1 MTHLELV
8 PVPPVAQLAGVSQHY
23 GKTVALNNITLDIP
37 ARCMVGLIGPDGVG
51 KSSLL
56 SLISGARV
64 IEQGNVIVLGGDMRD
79 PKHRRDVCPRIAWMP
94 QGLGKNLYH
103 TLSVYENVDFFARLF
118 GHDKAEREV
127 RINELLT
134 STGLAPFRDRPAGK
148 LSGGM
153 KQKLGLCCAL
163 IHDPELLILDEP
175 TTGVDPL
182 SRAQFWDLIDSIRQR
197 QSNMSVLVATA
208 YMEEAE
214 RFDWLVAMNAGEVL
228 ATGSAEELRQQTQSA
243 TLEEA
248 FINLLPQAQRQAHQA
263 VVIPPYQPENAEIAI
278 EARDLTMRF
287 GSFVAVDHVNFRIPR
302 GEIFGFLGSNGCG
315 KSTTMK
321 MLTGL
326 LPASEGEAWL
336 FGQPVDPKDI
346 DTRRRVGYMSQAFS
360 LYNELTVRQN
370 LELHARLFHI
380 PEAEI
385 PARVAEMSER
395 FKLNDVEDVLPE
407 SLPLGIRQRLSLAVA
422 VIHRPEMLI
431 LDEPTSGVDPVARD
445 MFWQLMV
452 DLSRQDKVTIFI
464 STHFMNEAERCDRI
478 SLMHAGKVLASGTP
492 QELVEKRGAASLEEA
507 FIAYLQEAAGQSNEA
522 EAPPVIHDT
531 THAPR
536 QGFSLRRLFS
546 YSRREALELRRD
558 PVRST
563 LALMGTVILMLIMG
577 YGISMDVENLR
588 FAVLD
593 RDQTVSSQA
602 WTLNLS
608 GSRYFIEQPLLTSY
622 DELDRRMRAGDIT
635 VAIEIPPNFG
645 RDIARGTP
653 VELGVWIDGAMPS
666 RAETVKG
673 YVQAMHQSWLQD
685 VASRQSTPSSQS
697 GLMNIETRYRYNPDV
712 KSLPAIVPAV
722 IPLLLMMIPS
732 MLSAL
737 SVVREKELGSIIN
750 LYVTPTTR
758 SEFLLGKQLPYIALG
773 MLNFFLLCGLSVF
786 VFGVPHKG
794 SFLTLTLAALLY
806 IIIATGMGL
815 LISTF
820 MKSQIA
826 AIFGTAIITLIPA
839 TQFSGMIDP
848 VASLEGPGR
857 WIGEV
862 YPTSHFLTIARGTF
876 SKALDLTDLWQLFI
890 PLLIAIPLVMGLSI
904 LLLKNRRMMRHL
916 RNIFNLGI
924 KELRSLLGD
933 KAMLT
938 LIVFSFTVSV
948 YSSATVTPG
957 SLNLAP
963 IAIADM
969 DQSQL
974 SNRIVNSFYRPWFLP
989 PEMIT
994 ADEMDAGLDA
1004 GRYTF
1009 AINIPPNFQRDVL
1022 AGRQPDI
1029 QVNVDA
1035 TRMSQA
1041 FTGNGYIQNIINGEV
1056 NSFVA
1061 RYRDNSEPLVSLET
1075 RMRFNPN
1082 LDPAWF
1088 GGVMA
1093 IINNITMLAIV
1104 LTGSALIRERE
1115 HGTVEHLLVMP
1126 ITPFEIM
1133 MAKIWSMGLVVLVV
1147 SGLSL
1152 VLMVKGVLGVPIE
1165 GSIPLFMLGVALSL
1179 FATTSIG
1186 IFMGTIARSMPQ
1198 LGLLVILVLL
1208 PLQML
1213 SGGSTPRESMP
1224 QMVQDIMLIM
1234 PTTHFVSLAQAILY
1248 RGAGFEIV
1256 WPQFLTLMA
1265 IGGAFF
1271 TIALLRFRKTIGTM
1285 A

>member
-1 MTHLELV
+1 
-8 PVPPVAQLAGVSQHY
+8 
-23 GKTVALNNITLDIP
+23 
-37 ARCMVGLIGPDGVG
+37 
-51 KSSLL
+51 
-56 SLISGARV
+56 
-64 IEQGNVIVLGGDMRD
+64 
-79 PKHRRDVCPRIAWMP
+79 
-94 QGLGKNLYH
+94 
-103 TLSVYENVDFFARLF
+103 
-118 GHDKAEREV
+118 
-127 RINELLT
+127 
-134 STGLAPFRDRPAGK
+134 
-148 LSGGM
+148 
-153 KQKLGLCCAL
+153 
-163 IHDPELLILDEP
+163 
-175 TTGVDPL
+175 
-182 SRAQFWDLIDSIRQR
+182 
-197 QSNMSVLVATA
+197 
-208 YMEEAE
+208 
-214 RFDWLVAMNAGEVL
+214 
-228 ATGSAEELRQQTQSA
+228 
-243 TLEEA
+243 
-248 FINLLPQAQRQAHQA
+248 
-263 VVIPPYQPENAEIAI
+263 
-278 EARDLTMRF
+278 
-287 GSFVAVDHVNFRIPR
+287 
-302 GEIFGFLGSNGCG
+302 
-315 KSTTMK
+315 
-321 MLTGL
+321 
-326 LPASEGEAWL
+326 
-336 FGQPVDPKDI
+336 
-346 DTRRRVGYMSQAFS
+346 
-360 LYNELTVRQN
+360 
-370 LELHARLFHI
+370 
-380 PEAEI
+380 
-385 PARVAEMSER
+385 
-395 FKLNDVEDVLPE
+395 
-407 SLPLGIRQRLSLAVA
+407 

-492 QELVEKRGAASLEEA
+492 QELVEKRGSASLEEA

-522 EAPPVIHDT
+522 EAPPVVHDT

-608 GSRYFIEQPLLTSY
+608 GSRYFIEQPPLTSY

-904 LLLKNRRMMRHL
+904 LLLK
-916 RNIFNLGI
+916 
-924 KELRSLLGD
+924 K
-933 KAMLT
+933 
-938 LIVFSFTVSV
+938 
-948 YSSATVTPG
+948 
-957 SLNLAP
+957 
-963 IAIADM
+963 
-969 DQSQL
+969 Q
-974 SNRIVNSFYRPWFLP
+974 
-989 PEMIT
+989 
-994 ADEMDAGLDA
+994 
-1004 GRYTF
+1004 
-1009 AINIPPNFQRDVL
+1009 
-1022 AGRQPDI
+1022 
-1029 QVNVDA
+1029 
-1035 TRMSQA
+1035 
-1041 FTGNGYIQNIINGEV
+1041 
-1056 NSFVA
+1056 
-1061 RYRDNSEPLVSLET
+1061 
-1075 RMRFNPN
+1075 
-1082 LDPAWF
+1082 
-1088 GGVMA
+1088 
-1093 IINNITMLAIV
+1093 
-1104 LTGSALIRERE
+1104 
-1115 HGTVEHLLVMP
+1115 
-1126 ITPFEIM
+1126 
-1133 MAKIWSMGLVVLVV
+1133 
-1147 SGLSL
+1147 
-1152 VLMVKGVLGVPIE
+1152 E
-1165 GSIPLFMLGVALSL
+1165 G
-1179 FATTSIG
+1179 
-1186 IFMGTIARSMPQ
+1186 
-1198 LGLLVILVLL
+1198 
-1208 PLQML
+1208 
-1213 SGGSTPRESMP
+1213 
-1224 QMVQDIMLIM
+1224 
-1234 PTTHFVSLAQAILY
+1234 
-1248 RGAGFEIV
+1248 
-1256 WPQFLTLMA
+1256 
-1265 IGGAFF
+1265 
-1271 TIALLRFRKTIGTM
+1271 
-1285 A
+1285 

>member
-1 MTHLELV
+1 MTSLALV
-8 PVPPVAQLAGVSQHY
+8 PVPPVAHLDGVSQHY
-23 GKTVALNNITLDIP
+23 GTTVALNNITLDIP

-64 IEQGNVIVLGGDMRD
+64 IEQGNVMVLGGDMRD

-118 GHDKAEREV
+118 GHDKAEREA
-127 RINELLT
+127 RITELLN

-182 SRAQFWDLIDSIRQR
+182 SRAQFWDLIDNIRQR
-197 QSNMSVLVATA
+197 QTNMSVLVATA

-228 ATGSAEELRQQTQSA
+228 ATGSAQELRDKTASA
-243 TLEEA
+243 TLEQA
-248 FINLLPQAQRQAHQA
+248 FIALLPQAQRQAYQP
-263 VVIPPYQPENAEIAI
+263 VVIPPYHAEQEDIAI
-278 EARDLTMRF
+278 EAKDLTMRF
-287 GSFVAVDHVNFRIPR
+287 GNFVAVDHVNFRIPR

-360 LYNELTVRQN
+360 LYSELTVRQN

-385 PARVAEMSER
+385 PQRVQEMSER
-395 FKLNDVEDVLPE
+395 FMLAEVEDTLPE

-464 STHFMNEAERCDRI
+464 STHFMNEAERCDRM

-492 QELVEKRGAASLEEA
+492 QELVERRGAASLEEA
-507 FIAYLQEAAGQSNEA
+507 FISWLQEAAGPAPEA
-522 EAPPVIHDT
+522 SVPVETKHEEAKP
-531 THAPR
+531 PR

-563 LALMGTVILMLIMG
+563 LALLGTVILMLIMG

-602 WTLNLS
+602 WSLNLA
-608 GSRYFIEQPLLTSY
+608 GSRYFIEQPPLTSY
-622 DELDRRMRAGDIT
+622 DDLDRRMRSGEVA

-653 VELGVWIDGAMPS
+653 VAIGVWVDGAMPS

-685 VASRQSTPSSQS
+685 VASRQPTPVGQS
-697 GLMNIETRYRYNPDV
+697 GLMTIETRYRYNPDV

-773 MLNFFLLCGLSVF
+773 MLNFLLLCALSVF

-794 SFLTLTLAALLY
+794 SFLTLSLAALLY
-806 IIIATGMGL
+806 VTIATGMGL

-826 AIFGTAIITLIPA
+826 AIFGTSIITLIPA

-857 WIGEV
+857 WIGEI

-876 SKALDLTDLWQLFI
+876 SKALDLTDLWPLFV
-890 PLLIAIPLVMGLSI
+890 PLLIAIPVVMGLSV
-904 LLLKNRRMMRHL
+904 LLLK
-916 RNIFNLGI
+916 
-924 KELRSLLGD
+924 K
-933 KAMLT
+933 
-938 LIVFSFTVSV
+938 
-948 YSSATVTPG
+948 
-957 SLNLAP
+957 
-963 IAIADM
+963 
-969 DQSQL
+969 Q
-974 SNRIVNSFYRPWFLP
+974 
-989 PEMIT
+989 
-994 ADEMDAGLDA
+994 
-1004 GRYTF
+1004 
-1009 AINIPPNFQRDVL
+1009 
-1022 AGRQPDI
+1022 
-1029 QVNVDA
+1029 
-1035 TRMSQA
+1035 
-1041 FTGNGYIQNIINGEV
+1041 
-1056 NSFVA
+1056 
-1061 RYRDNSEPLVSLET
+1061 
-1075 RMRFNPN
+1075 
-1082 LDPAWF
+1082 
-1088 GGVMA
+1088 
-1093 IINNITMLAIV
+1093 
-1104 LTGSALIRERE
+1104 
-1115 HGTVEHLLVMP
+1115 
-1126 ITPFEIM
+1126 
-1133 MAKIWSMGLVVLVV
+1133 
-1147 SGLSL
+1147 
-1152 VLMVKGVLGVPIE
+1152 E
-1165 GSIPLFMLGVALSL
+1165 G
-1179 FATTSIG
+1179 
-1186 IFMGTIARSMPQ
+1186 
-1198 LGLLVILVLL
+1198 
-1208 PLQML
+1208 
-1213 SGGSTPRESMP
+1213 
-1224 QMVQDIMLIM
+1224 
-1234 PTTHFVSLAQAILY
+1234 
-1248 RGAGFEIV
+1248 
-1256 WPQFLTLMA
+1256 
-1265 IGGAFF
+1265 
-1271 TIALLRFRKTIGTM
+1271 
-1285 A
+1285 

>member
-1 MTHLELV
+1 MKTVARLEN
-8 PVPPVAQLAGVSQHY
+8 VSQHF
-23 GKTVALNNITLDIP
+23 GATVALKDITLSIP

-64 IEQGNVIVLGGDMRD
+64 IEHGNVMVLGGDMSDVR
-79 PKHRRDVCPRIAWMP
+79 HRRDVCPKIAWMP

-118 GHDKAEREV
+118 GHDKAERDI
-127 RINELLT
+127 RINELLQ

-163 IHDPELLILDEP
+163 IHDPQLLILDEP

-197 QSNMSVLVATA
+197 QPDMSVLVATA

-228 ATGSAEELRQQTQSA
+228 ATGSADELKAHTASQ
-243 TLEEA
+243 TLEQA
-248 FINLLPQAQRQAHQA
+248 FIALLPEAQRLAHKE
-263 VVIPPYQPENAEIAI
+263 VIIPPRNADESEIAI
-278 EARDLTMRF
+278 EARGLTMRF
-287 GSFVAVDHVNFRIPR
+287 GQFVAVDHVNFRIAR

-336 FGQPVDPKDI
+336 FGQPVDPRDI
-346 DTRRRVGYMSQAFS
+346 ETRRRVGYMSQAFS
-360 LYNELTVRQN
+360 LYSELTVRQN
-370 LELHARLFHI
+370 LELHASLFHI
-380 PEAEI
+380 PDAEI
-385 PARVAEMSER
+385 PGRIAEISQR
-395 FKLNDVEDVLPE
+395 FMLEEVEDTLPA

-452 DLSRQDKVTIFI
+452 DLARQDRVTIFI

-492 QELVEKRGAASLEEA
+492 QALVEQRGSATLEEA
-507 FIAYLQEAAGQSNEA
+507 FIAWLQEAAEA
-522 EAPPVIHDT
+522 TQPPDAQATAVPAIEHKT
-531 THAPR
+531 ESSVPR
-536 QGFSLRRLFS
+536 QAFSLQRLFS

-563 LALMGTVILMLIMG
+563 LALLGTVILMFIMG
-577 YGISMDVENLR
+577 YGISMDVEDLR

-593 RDQTVSSQA
+593 RDQTVSSQGWSQNIA
-602 WTLNLS
+602 
-608 GSRYFIEQPLLTSY
+608 GSRYFIEQPPLQSY
-622 DELDRRMRAGDIT
+622 SELDRRMRNGELA

-653 VELGVWIDGAMPS
+653 VQIGVWVDGAMPN
-666 RAETVKG
+666 RAETVRG
-673 YVQAMHQSWLQD
+673 YVQAMHLAWLQEM
-685 VASRQSTPSSQS
+685 ASRQASPNRDTSLIS
-697 GLMNIETRYRYNPDV
+697 IETRYRYNPDV

-722 IPLLLMMIPS
+722 IPLLLMMIPA

-758 SEFLLGKQLPYIALG
+758 SEFLLGKQLPYIVLG
-773 MLNFFLLCGLSVF
+773 MFNFFLLCALSVF

-806 IIIATGMGL
+806 VTIATVLGL

-857 WIGEV
+857 WIGQI

-876 SKALDLTDLWQLFI
+876 SKALNLTDLWGSFI
-890 PLLIAIPLVMGLSI
+890 PLLIAVTMVLGLSVW
-904 LLLKNRRMMRHL
+904 LLK
-916 RNIFNLGI
+916 
-924 KELRSLLGD
+924 K
-933 KAMLT
+933 
-938 LIVFSFTVSV
+938 
-948 YSSATVTPG
+948 
-957 SLNLAP
+957 
-963 IAIADM
+963 
-969 DQSQL
+969 Q
-974 SNRIVNSFYRPWFLP
+974 
-989 PEMIT
+989 
-994 ADEMDAGLDA
+994 
-1004 GRYTF
+1004 
-1009 AINIPPNFQRDVL
+1009 
-1022 AGRQPDI
+1022 
-1029 QVNVDA
+1029 
-1035 TRMSQA
+1035 
-1041 FTGNGYIQNIINGEV
+1041 
-1056 NSFVA
+1056 
-1061 RYRDNSEPLVSLET
+1061 
-1075 RMRFNPN
+1075 
-1082 LDPAWF
+1082 
-1088 GGVMA
+1088 
-1093 IINNITMLAIV
+1093 
-1104 LTGSALIRERE
+1104 
-1115 HGTVEHLLVMP
+1115 
-1126 ITPFEIM
+1126 
-1133 MAKIWSMGLVVLVV
+1133 
-1147 SGLSL
+1147 
-1152 VLMVKGVLGVPIE
+1152 E
-1165 GSIPLFMLGVALSL
+1165 G
-1179 FATTSIG
+1179 
-1186 IFMGTIARSMPQ
+1186 
-1198 LGLLVILVLL
+1198 
-1208 PLQML
+1208 
-1213 SGGSTPRESMP
+1213 
-1224 QMVQDIMLIM
+1224 
-1234 PTTHFVSLAQAILY
+1234 
-1248 RGAGFEIV
+1248 
-1256 WPQFLTLMA
+1256 
-1265 IGGAFF
+1265 
-1271 TIALLRFRKTIGTM
+1271 
-1285 A
+1285 

>member
-1 MTHLELV
+1 
-8 PVPPVAQLAGVSQHY
+8 
-23 GKTVALNNITLDIP
+23 
-37 ARCMVGLIGPDGVG
+37 
-51 KSSLL
+51 
-56 SLISGARV
+56 
-64 IEQGNVIVLGGDMRD
+64 
-79 PKHRRDVCPRIAWMP
+79 
-94 QGLGKNLYH
+94 
-103 TLSVYENVDFFARLF
+103 
-118 GHDKAEREV
+118 
-127 RINELLT
+127 
-134 STGLAPFRDRPAGK
+134 
-148 LSGGM
+148 
-153 KQKLGLCCAL
+153 
-163 IHDPELLILDEP
+163 
-175 TTGVDPL
+175 
-182 SRAQFWDLIDSIRQR
+182 
-197 QSNMSVLVATA
+197 
-208 YMEEAE
+208 
-214 RFDWLVAMNAGEVL
+214 
-228 ATGSAEELRQQTQSA
+228 
-243 TLEEA
+243 
-248 FINLLPQAQRQAHQA
+248 
-263 VVIPPYQPENAEIAI
+263 
-278 EARDLTMRF
+278 
-287 GSFVAVDHVNFRIPR
+287 
-302 GEIFGFLGSNGCG
+302 
-315 KSTTMK
+315 MK

-522 EAPPVIHDT
+522 EAPPVVHDT

-608 GSRYFIEQPLLTSY
+608 GSRYFIEQPPLTSY

-685 VASRQSTPSSQS
+685 VASRQSTPASQS

-758 SEFLLGKQLPYIALG
+758 SEFLLGKQLPYIGLG

-904 LLLKNRRMMRHL
+904 LLLK
-916 RNIFNLGI
+916 
-924 KELRSLLGD
+924 K
-933 KAMLT
+933 
-938 LIVFSFTVSV
+938 
-948 YSSATVTPG
+948 
-957 SLNLAP
+957 
-963 IAIADM
+963 
-969 DQSQL
+969 Q
-974 SNRIVNSFYRPWFLP
+974 
-989 PEMIT
+989 
-994 ADEMDAGLDA
+994 
-1004 GRYTF
+1004 
-1009 AINIPPNFQRDVL
+1009 
-1022 AGRQPDI
+1022 
-1029 QVNVDA
+1029 
-1035 TRMSQA
+1035 
-1041 FTGNGYIQNIINGEV
+1041 
-1056 NSFVA
+1056 
-1061 RYRDNSEPLVSLET
+1061 
-1075 RMRFNPN
+1075 
-1082 LDPAWF
+1082 
-1088 GGVMA
+1088 
-1093 IINNITMLAIV
+1093 
-1104 LTGSALIRERE
+1104 
-1115 HGTVEHLLVMP
+1115 
-1126 ITPFEIM
+1126 
-1133 MAKIWSMGLVVLVV
+1133 
-1147 SGLSL
+1147 
-1152 VLMVKGVLGVPIE
+1152 E
-1165 GSIPLFMLGVALSL
+1165 G
-1179 FATTSIG
+1179 
-1186 IFMGTIARSMPQ
+1186 
-1198 LGLLVILVLL
+1198 
-1208 PLQML
+1208 
-1213 SGGSTPRESMP
+1213 
-1224 QMVQDIMLIM
+1224 
-1234 PTTHFVSLAQAILY
+1234 
-1248 RGAGFEIV
+1248 
-1256 WPQFLTLMA
+1256 
-1265 IGGAFF
+1265 
-1271 TIALLRFRKTIGTM
+1271 
-1285 A
+1285 

>member
-1 MTHLELV
+1 MKTVARLEN
-8 PVPPVAQLAGVSQHY
+8 VSQHF
-23 GKTVALNNITLDIP
+23 GATVALKDITLSIP

-64 IEQGNVIVLGGDMRD
+64 IEHGNIMVLGGDMSNVR
-79 PKHRRDVCPRIAWMP
+79 HRQDVCPKIAWMP

-118 GHDKAEREV
+118 GHDKAERDI
-127 RINELLT
+127 RINELLQ

-163 IHDPELLILDEP
+163 IHDPQLLILDEP

-197 QSNMSVLVATA
+197 QPEMSVLVATA

-228 ATGSAEELRQQTQSA
+228 ATGSADELKAHTASQ
-243 TLEEA
+243 TLEQA
-248 FINLLPQAQRQAHQA
+248 FIALLPEAQRLAHKE
-263 VVIPPYQPENAEIAI
+263 VIIPPRNADESEIAI
-278 EARDLTMRF
+278 EARGLTMRF
-287 GSFVAVDHVNFRIPR
+287 GQFVAVDHVNFRIAR

-336 FGQPVDPKDI
+336 FGQPVDPRDI
-346 DTRRRVGYMSQAFS
+346 ETRRRVGYMSQAFS
-360 LYNELTVRQN
+360 LYSELTVRQN

-380 PEAEI
+380 PDAEI
-385 PARVAEMSER
+385 PGRIAEMSQR
-395 FKLNDVEDVLPE
+395 FMLEEVEDTLPA

-452 DLSRQDKVTIFI
+452 DLARQDRVTIFI

-478 SLMHAGKVLASGTP
+478 SLMHAGKVLASDTP
-492 QELVEKRGAASLEEA
+492 QALVEQRGSASLEEA
-507 FIAYLQEAAGQSNEA
+507 FIAWLQEAADAAQPPDAQAAPVPAMEHKA
-522 EAPPVIHDT
+522 ESV
-531 THAPR
+531 APR
-536 QGFSLRRLFS
+536 QAFSLQRLFS

-563 LALMGTVILMLIMG
+563 LALLGTVILMFIMG
-577 YGISMDVENLR
+577 YGISMDVEDLR

-593 RDQTVSSQA
+593 RDQTVSSQGWSQNIA
-602 WTLNLS
+602 
-608 GSRYFIEQPLLTSY
+608 GSRYFIEQPPLQSY
-622 DELDRRMRAGDIT
+622 SELDRRMRDGELA

-653 VELGVWIDGAMPS
+653 VQIGVWVDGAMPN
-666 RAETVKG
+666 RAETVRG
-673 YVQAMHQSWLQD
+673 YVQAMHLAWLQEMAGRQ
-685 VASRQSTPSSQS
+685 ASPNRDTSLIS
-697 GLMNIETRYRYNPDV
+697 IETRYRYNPDV

-722 IPLLLMMIPS
+722 IPLLLMMIPA

-758 SEFLLGKQLPYIALG
+758 SEFLLGKQVPYIVLG
-773 MLNFFLLCGLSVF
+773 MFNFFLLCALSVF

-806 IIIATGMGL
+806 VTIATGLGL

-857 WIGEV
+857 WIGQI

-876 SKALDLTDLWQLFI
+876 SKALNLADLWGSFI
-890 PLLIAIPLVMGLSI
+890 PLLIAVPLVLGLSVW
-904 LLLKNRRMMRHL
+904 LLK
-916 RNIFNLGI
+916 
-924 KELRSLLGD
+924 K
-933 KAMLT
+933 
-938 LIVFSFTVSV
+938 
-948 YSSATVTPG
+948 
-957 SLNLAP
+957 
-963 IAIADM
+963 
-969 DQSQL
+969 Q
-974 SNRIVNSFYRPWFLP
+974 
-989 PEMIT
+989 
-994 ADEMDAGLDA
+994 
-1004 GRYTF
+1004 
-1009 AINIPPNFQRDVL
+1009 
-1022 AGRQPDI
+1022 
-1029 QVNVDA
+1029 
-1035 TRMSQA
+1035 
-1041 FTGNGYIQNIINGEV
+1041 
-1056 NSFVA
+1056 
-1061 RYRDNSEPLVSLET
+1061 
-1075 RMRFNPN
+1075 
-1082 LDPAWF
+1082 
-1088 GGVMA
+1088 
-1093 IINNITMLAIV
+1093 
-1104 LTGSALIRERE
+1104 
-1115 HGTVEHLLVMP
+1115 
-1126 ITPFEIM
+1126 
-1133 MAKIWSMGLVVLVV
+1133 
-1147 SGLSL
+1147 
-1152 VLMVKGVLGVPIE
+1152 E
-1165 GSIPLFMLGVALSL
+1165 G
-1179 FATTSIG
+1179 
-1186 IFMGTIARSMPQ
+1186 
-1198 LGLLVILVLL
+1198 
-1208 PLQML
+1208 
-1213 SGGSTPRESMP
+1213 
-1224 QMVQDIMLIM
+1224 
-1234 PTTHFVSLAQAILY
+1234 
-1248 RGAGFEIV
+1248 
-1256 WPQFLTLMA
+1256 
-1265 IGGAFF
+1265 
-1271 TIALLRFRKTIGTM
+1271 
-1285 A
+1285 